1 MHIASNIIGGQLRAG
16 SRQRDSHNP
25 AGSTQPGGPQ
35 PADRAVLR

>member
-25 AGSTQPGGPQ
+25 ATGAVMGRFPQ
-35 PADRAVLR
+35 